1 MELPNRGLWDLHS
14 RKLVKPERSGA
25 SSRAVDA
32 GELGPFL
39 ISENCAGCVES
50 GERMGGVGPQTVW
63 DPEATESV
71 PSYMERVACAAQL
84 FCLAELK
91 ERVSLDR
98 TNRTIA

>member
-1 MELPNRGLWDLHS
+1 MNFPVRLATVIESYVAQKRYG
-14 RKLVKPERSGA
+14 R
-25 SSRAVDA
+25 
-32 GELGPFL
+32 PFL

-50 GERMGGVGPQTVW
+50 GELMGGVGPQTVW